1 MAALREPQGAVR
13 GFVKI
18 LRDETARKKSEDALV
33 EANAPP
39 SPPIE

>member
-18 LRDETARKKSEDALV
+18 SAMKPHARKVKTPR
-33 EANAPP
+33 EAKRAA